1 MGLCAASTGRAVSR
15 TANLSAVGFAVRGHI
30 IRHVEGQPRR
40 DALFQFFDLELDL
53 LLFFLQSDSFHDKGL
68 VPHFNELTAAG

>member
-53 LLFFLQSDSFHDKGL
+53 LLFFLQSKQ
-68 VPHFNELTAAG
+68 ELEFSLIGRLFGD